1 MTNKK
6 IVFQNIDS
14 VVCESADKIKITS
27 PEDILIETNAS
38 IISTGTE
45 LSVWAGLESWAPLP
59 YTPGYGSV
67 GTILETG
74 RNVKDLKIGDQ
85 IFTHGPHQKIA
96 LAKNYSQKIPDG
108 LDPKVAVYT
117 RMGGVA
123 ITSVMVS
130 NAKIGDNVAVCGLGL
145 VGNLAAQMFKLAG
158 CNVIGIDV
166 SSSKL
171 ESAKKSG
178 IDTVINGSS
187 NVTEQIMELTHG
199 HGVDTFVDATGI
211 SKVIVD
217 SIDAISAGGECILL
231 GTPRGN
237 YQTDVVPL
245 LRSIHIANSNIQLKG
260 AHEWKFPRYKFQT
273 QDSQTSIERNN
284 EKLLR
289 FFSEGKLIT
298 EPLQS
303 HIVSPEEA
311 PIAYK
316 ALKNKDENYFGVVI
330 NWD

>member
-1 MTNKK
+1 MNKK
-6 IVFQNIDS
+6 IVFQNTKS
-14 VVCESADKIKITS
+14 VLCRPADEIKIAS

-45 LSVWAGLESWAPLP
+45 LSIWAGLESWAPLP

-67 GTILETG
+67 GTILEVG
-74 RNVKDLKIGDQ
+74 DSVNDLKEGDT
-85 IFTHGPHQKIA
+85 IFTHGPHQKFA
-96 LAKNYSQKIPDG
+96 LAKNYAQKIPKG
-108 LDPKVAVYT
+108 LDPKVAVFT

-145 VGNLAAQMFKLAG
+145 VGNLAAQMFRLAG

-166 SSSKL
+166 SSAKL
-171 ESAKKSG
+171 ESAKSCG
-178 IDTVINGSS
+178 IELVIDGSS
-187 NVTEQIMELTHG
+187 NVMNQIMELTNG
-199 HGVDTFVDATGI
+199 HGVDTFVDATGV
-211 SKVIVD
+211 SKVIIESV
-217 SIDAISAGGECILL
+217 DAISAGGECILL

-245 LRSIHIANSNIQLKG
+245 LRKIHIANTNIQIKG

-273 QDSQTSIERNN
+273 QNSQTSIERNN
-284 EKLLR
+284 EKLLQ
-289 FFSEGKLIT
+289 FFSDGKLNT
-298 EPLQS
+298 EPLLS
-303 HIVSPEEA
+303 HLVTPEEA
-311 PIAYK
+311 PTAYE

-330 NWD
+330 NWN

>member
-1 MTNKK
+1 
-6 IVFQNIDS
+6 
-14 VVCESADKIKITS
+14 
-27 PEDILIETNAS
+27 
-38 IISTGTE
+38 
-45 LSVWAGLESWAPLP
+45 
-59 YTPGYGSV
+59 V
-67 GTILETG
+67 GN
-74 RNVKDLKIGDQ
+74 NVKDLKVGDK
-85 IFTHGPHQKIA
+85 IFTHGPHQKFA
-96 LAKNYSQKIPDG
+96 LAKNYAQKIPKG
-108 LDPKVAVYT
+108 LDPKVAVFT

-130 NAKIGDNVAVCGLGL
+130 NVKIGDNVAVCGLGL

-171 ESAKKSG
+171 ESAKRCG
-178 IDTVINGSS
+178 IDVVIDGSS
-187 NVTEQIMELTHG
+187 NVTNQIMELTNG
-199 HGVDTFVDATGI
+199 HGVDTFVDATGV
-211 SKVIVD
+211 SKVIVE

-231 GTPRGN
+231 GTPRGS

-245 LRSIHIANSNIQLKG
+245 LRKIHLANTNIQIKG

-298 EPLQS
+298 EPLLS
-303 HIVSPEEA
+303 HLVTPEEA
-311 PIAYK
+311 PIAYE
-316 ALKNKDENYFGVVI
+316 ALKNKDENYFGVVV
-330 NWD
+330 NWN

>member
-1 MTNKK
+1 MNKK
-6 IVFQNIDS
+6 IVFQNTDS
-14 VVCESADKIKITS
+14 VLCKSADKIKISS

-45 LSVWAGLESWAPLP
+45 LSIWAGLESWAPLP

-67 GTILETG
+67 GTILEVG
-74 RNVKDLKIGDQ
+74 NNVKDLKVGDT
-85 IFTHGPHQKIA
+85 IFTHGPHQKFA
-96 LAKNYSQKIPDG
+96 LAKNYAHKIPKG
-108 LDPKVAVYT
+108 LDPKVAVFT
-117 RMGGVA
+117 RMAGVA

-158 CNVIGIDV
+158 CNVTGIDV

-171 ESAKKSG
+171 ESAKRCG
-178 IDTVINGSS
+178 IDVVIDGSS
-187 NVTEQIMELTHG
+187 NVTNQIMELTNG
-199 HGVDTFVDATGI
+199 HGVDTFVDATGV
-211 SKVIVD
+211 SKVIVE

-245 LRSIHIANSNIQLKG
+245 LRKIHLANTNIQIKG

-289 FFSEGKLIT
+289 FFSDGKLIT
-298 EPLQS
+298 EPLLS
-303 HIVSPEEA
+303 HLVSPEEA
-311 PIAYK
+311 PIAYE
-316 ALKNKDENYFGVVI
+316 ALKNKDENYFGVVV
-330 NWD
+330 NWN

>member
-1 MTNKK
+1 MNKK
-6 IVFQNIDS
+6 IVFHNTDS
-14 VVCESADKIKITS
+14 VLCKSADEIKISS
-27 PEDILIETNAS
+27 PEDILVETNAS

-45 LSVWAGLESWAPLP
+45 LSIWAGLESWAPLP

-67 GTILETG
+67 GTILEVG
-74 RNVKDLKIGDQ
+74 NRVKDLKEGDT
-85 IFTHGPHQKIA
+85 IFTHGPHQKFA
-96 LAKNYSQKIPDG
+96 LAKNYAHKIPNG
-108 LDPKVAVYT
+108 LDPKVAVFT

-145 VGNLAAQMFKLAG
+145 VGNLAAQMFRLAG

-166 SSSKL
+166 SSAKL
-171 ESAKKSG
+171 ESAKSCG
-178 IDTVINGSS
+178 VEFVIDGSS
-187 NVTEQIMELTHG
+187 NVTNQIMELTNG
-199 HGVDTFVDATGI
+199 HGVDTFVDATGV
-211 SKVIVD
+211 SKVIME

-245 LRSIHIANSNIQLKG
+245 LRKIHIANTDIQIKG

-273 QDSQTSIERNN
+273 QNSQTSIERNN
-284 EKLLR
+284 EKLLQ
-289 FFSEGKLIT
+289 FFSDGKLNT
-298 EPLQS
+298 EPLLS
-303 HIVSPEEA
+303 HLVTPEEA
-311 PIAYK
+311 PTAYE

-330 NWD
+330 NWN